1 MKIRYRASRDDLFDQ
16 AYDNPRPKNK
26 YKNIMMLGILIC
38 GIIAFGLLTLA
49 FINHEASLVTEQGQM
64 NPSTSQ
70 PEIITQE
77 VTTEDPELAIR
88 ESLFPISR
96 LETRLQ
102 KLVSSEFDGRYP
114 GTQGNDLATE
124 YIRDEMRQI
133 GLVSPE
139 FTDEYLMPFEM
150 ILPMKHSATEMS
162 LNVDARIYEFT
173 FGEDFNDFV
182 ARDFAKGIGTF
193 EGGYKVIDDPF
204 NLYDFESVGSP
215 EVVVYTEMA
224 ISGVSYDAL
233 FSEIMKSEQRP
244 KVVLYE
250 SSQQNSGYF
259 VLSPYSKMVTTND
272 NTNGLLIYRISE
284 DVKTLLSE
292 SPTGILRFKT
302 EVSID
307 LIETNN
313 VIGMID
319 GKGDTGVVIS
329 AHFDHLGNN
338 HDGTY
343 NPGALDNASGVT
355 TMLALAEVL
364 VETGDPELDYYFI
377 AFNGEEE
384 GMHGSG
390 HFAAQLP
397 LEPEAF
403 QCFNVDMVG
412 ASGNVPLEISAT
424 AIQSVK
430 LQEKALLLAESMNIK
445 TFKSDKG
452 SSDHVPLEMAGYET
466 ISLTELDK
474 RFYHT
479 PKDTIENS
487 IDFNKMQNVAYFI
500 YRLVFEQ

>member
-1 MKIRYRASRDDLFDQ
+1 MALVF
-16 AYDNPRPKNK
+16 
-26 YKNIMMLGILIC
+26 
-38 GIIAFGLLTLA
+38 LTLA
-49 FINHEASLVTEQGQM
+49 FIIDTNDPLVTEQIQTE
-64 NPSTSQ
+64 PLSSQ
-70 PEIITQE
+70 SENVTQD
-77 VTTEDPELAIR
+77 VAMQDPDHAIR

-96 LETRLQ
+96 LESRLE
-102 KLVSSEFDGRYP
+102 KLVSKSFDGRYP
-114 GTQGNDLATE
+114 GTDGNDLATE
-124 YIRDEMRQI
+124 YIRDEMIRI
-133 GLVSPE
+133 GLEAPE
-139 FTDEYLMPFEM
+139 FTEDYLMPFEM
-150 ILPMKHSATEMS
+150 ILPMKHSATEMR
-162 LNVDARIYEFT
+162 LTVDARIYAFT
-173 FGEDFNDFV
+173 FGEDFNEFV

-204 NLYDFESVGSP
+204 NLYDFESYGSP

-224 ISGVSYDAL
+224 ISGVGYDAL
-233 FSEIMKSEQRP
+233 FSEIMKAEHRP

-259 VLSPYSKMVTTND
+259 VLSPYSKMVTSND

-284 DVKTLLSE
+284 AVKTLLSE
-292 SPTGILRFKT
+292 SPEGILRFKT

-313 VIGMID
+313 IIGMID
-319 GKGDTGVVIS
+319 GTGETGIVIS

-338 HDGTY
+338 HDGTF

-355 TMLALAEVL
+355 TMLALAEAL

-397 LEPEAF
+397 LEPLAF
-403 QCFNVDMVG
+403 KCFNVDMVG
-412 ASGNVPLEISAT
+412 ASGDVPLEISAT
-424 AIQSVK
+424 AIQSVN
-430 LQEKALLLAESMNIK
+430 LQEQALSLAESMGLK

-479 PKDTIENS
+479 PNDTIENS
-487 IDFNKMQNVAYFI
+487 INFAKMQNVAYFI